1 MIEKN
6 TLVSIIVPVYGTEA
20 YLPACIDSICKQSY
34 TNLQIILVDD
44 QSPDRCPQ
52 ICDAYAET
60 DERILVIHQENK
72 GVSGARNTGMS
83 YAVGDYFMF
92 VDSDDELYPEAVEIL
107 LDDILFYSADMV
119 SAVKSLASADG
130 RILNIYED
138 YSLNIYSNLD
148 MLKFSLEG
156 EYQTY
161 SACAKMFKNKTFRD
175 VRFIEG
181 KNINEDGFF
190 LFQCYMLK
198 STVVQHNI
206 AVYQYNIREGSSS
219 RQIFSDKYLSMLYF
233 CDRKKEIISAQFPQ
247 YNEHAYN
254 MEARTNLQLLDIL
267 CSTVDKKHKQLQEMC
282 IKRVRELYKYHKPIN
297 EHHKKLAWVVKYGL
311 YPIYKIAV
319 RLKYYR

>member
-72 GVSGARNTGMS
+72 GVSGARNSGLRCATGE
-83 YAVGDYFMF
+83 YLMF
-92 VDSDDELYPEAVEIL
+92 VDSDDELHPDAVSIL
-107 LDDILFYSADMV
+107 LEDAYKYRADIVWAPQKFVDKKSGIVNAYKDGAYTVFQGDSSLLLSLKGAHNTNAVWGKLFKADFI
-119 SAVKSLASADG
+119 KG
-130 RILNIYED
+130 IFFED
-138 YSLNIYSNLD
+138 
-148 MLKFSLEG
+148 
-156 EYQTY
+156 
-161 SACAKMFKNKTFRD
+161 
-175 VRFIEG
+175 G

-190 LFQCYMLK
+190 MFQCYLKKPML
-198 STVVQHNI
+198 VQHNVM
-206 AVYQYNIREGSSS
+206 VYKYTVREDSSS

-233 CDRKKEIISAQFPQ
+233 CERKKEIVSAQFPQ